1 MISLFEKYQYFLL
14 RKCNYVYIFVTAAY
28 SALVINKA
36 KLNFNS
42 LLDIIIREK
51 HKAMK
56 RSTYDIMGWR
66 TASRVVSTGG

>member
-1 MISLFEKYQYFLL
+1 MESETVRI
-14 RKCNYVYIFVTAAY
+14 CVTAAC

-36 KLNFNS
+36 KLNFNF
-42 LLDIIIREK
+42 LLDIIVGGK

-66 TASRVVSTGG
+66 TASRVESTGG